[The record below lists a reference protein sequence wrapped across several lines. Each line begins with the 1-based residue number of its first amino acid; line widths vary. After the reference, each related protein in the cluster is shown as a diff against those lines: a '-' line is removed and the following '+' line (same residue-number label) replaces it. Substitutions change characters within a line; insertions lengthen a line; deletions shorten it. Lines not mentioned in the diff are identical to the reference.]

1 MDNMQDMPEIVLNLP
16 PQAQQL
22 AQQPTMATVLAII
35 LGTVIAVG
43 IFVLIIII
51 VKSGKKLDANVQRK
65 DFGLG
70 ISISNDPNSNNNN
83 NGNQNNDPNATNRR
97 KGDRFDYYF
106 ATSAVNFVKTH
117 YLLTSKFKSIDMG
130 VDNQVGHYVK
140 FLYSTKENVERFD
153 LLCNY
158 LYTFYKMYAKR
169 LEVICQNVVAGFSK
183 DVENKDLKFQNLT
196 ESIDGFMSKIDN
208 NKLMEE
214 IRDNVVLN
222 GIVFTKVDG
231 SEYNAVGD
239 GVDVDVFNCY
249 IRNLNGATSSLMRDI
264 AIAKTRVV
272 NVSDNYQ
279 SIMSVM
285 MCIFQIFDSI
295 IDYFH
300 ELSKMYND
308 QIRKQLATM
317 IPGGNK
323 A

>member
-1 MDNMQDMPEIVLNLP
+1 MDNMQDTMPEIVLNLP

-22 AQQPTMATVLAII
+22 AQQPTMATVIAIIVGTLLAI
-35 LGTVIAVG
+35 G
-43 IFVLIIII
+43 IFTLIIIL
-51 VKSGKKLDANVQRK
+51 VKSGKKIDANVQRK

-70 ISISNDPNSNNNN
+70 ISISNDPTNVQS
-83 NGNQNNDPNATNRR
+83 QNNDPNSTNRR

-106 ATSAVNFVKTH
+106 AVSAVNFVKTH

-140 FLYSTKENVERFD
+140 YLYSTKENVERFD
-153 LLCNY
+153 MLCNY

-169 LEVICQNVVAGFSK
+169 LELMCQSVVSGFSK

-196 ESIDGFMSKIDN
+196 DSIDNFMAKIDN

-214 IRDNVVLN
+214 IRDNMVLN
-222 GIVFTKVDG
+222 GIVFTKIDG

-239 GVDVDVFNCY
+239 GVDVEVFNYY
-249 IRNLNGATSSLMRDI
+249 IRNLNGATSSVMRDI

-295 IDYFH
+295 IDYLH
-300 ELSKMYND
+300 ELSKTYND

-317 IPGGNK
+317 LPGDGK